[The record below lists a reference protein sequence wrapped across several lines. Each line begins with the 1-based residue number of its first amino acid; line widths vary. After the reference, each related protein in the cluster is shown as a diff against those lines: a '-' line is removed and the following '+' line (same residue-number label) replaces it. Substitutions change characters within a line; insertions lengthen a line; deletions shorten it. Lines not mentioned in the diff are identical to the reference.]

1 MQQLIKQDYVMYPT
15 ISGAHYMDEVQ
26 RLVSAVIVCMS
37 SLRITGRHHPDGMI
51 SASWPTLTAGID
63 S

>member
-1 MQQLIKQDYVMYPT
+1 MYPT
-15 ISGAHYMDEVQ
+15 VGGAHNYMDEVQ
-26 RLVSAVIVCMS
+26 RLVSAVIVCTS